1 MTQEVERLAK
11 KIQKRV
17 RDYDVRDVLEFVAA
31 IGLEQY
37 QANFG
42 SSH

>member
-1 MTQEVERLAK
+1 MAQEVERVAK

-17 RDYDVRDVLEFVAA
+17 RDYEVRDVLEFVAA

-37 QANFG
+37 QTNFG
-42 SSH
+42 SAV